1 MWQEFVFYL
10 LLPYGRCSVSS
21 RSFSSCECHFT
32 SLLLPDLL
40 FIFIFFLLTC
50 KVYIY
55 RTNIPEHF
63 DLLSLCHC
71 YTDIQPFYLST
82 YVYYNNGRAVFP
94 LNSSVSYPEK
104 KIRRKK
110 AANKEK
116 RKCQRTAMCHRLL
129 FVIEIRFDSSTA
141 VTMWLRSVK
150 MSCHAIATLA
160 ANFCFNRTS
169 STIDRRSLSG
179 QVFSVMIVLFP
190 SLPLEN
196 TGLYKK
202 KIEI

>member
-1 MWQEFVFYL
+1 
-10 LLPYGRCSVSS
+10 
-21 RSFSSCECHFT
+21 
-32 SLLLPDLL
+32 
-40 FIFIFFLLTC
+40 
-50 KVYIY
+50 
-55 RTNIPEHF
+55 
-63 DLLSLCHC
+63 
-71 YTDIQPFYLST
+71 
-82 YVYYNNGRAVFP
+82 
-94 LNSSVSYPEK
+94 
-104 KIRRKK
+104 
-110 AANKEK
+110 
-116 RKCQRTAMCHRLL
+116 MCHRLL

-202 KIEI
+202 QIEISQMIERRLQLFSFFSHRDTRNTSIVDIQMTTTPFYTHESLCPLFWALLKKKKKTITTRTIWNLVTWRL

>member
-1 MWQEFVFYL
+1 MTRVRFYL

-21 RSFSSCECHFT
+21 RSSSSRECHFT

-50 KVYIY
+50 KVCIY

-63 DLLSLCHC
+63 DLLSICHC

-160 ANFCFNRTS
+160 ANFCFNRTG

>member
-1 MWQEFVFYL
+1 FYL

-50 KVYIY
+50 KVCIY

-63 DLLSLCHC
+63 DLLSICHC

-110 AANKEK
+110 RQIKK
-116 RKCQRTAMCHRLL
+116 RGNAREPLC
-129 FVIEIRFDSSTA
+129 VIAF
-141 VTMWLRSVK
+141 
-150 MSCHAIATLA
+150 
-160 ANFCFNRTS
+160 F
-169 STIDRRSLSG
+169 SLSKLG
-179 QVFSVMIVLFP
+179 LIRPQQSRCDCGP
-190 SLPLEN
+190 SRCHVTL
-196 TGLYKK
+196 
-202 KIEI
+202 